1 MSGRTGV
8 AVVACGVL
16 CLGLLASAHAF
27 SAEHGV
33 SAWPDVQA
41 AQAPATRPAEPTVAL
56 ADTPGV
62 EVLRSRCLS
71 CHGADLIAGQ
81 RLGEGGWG
89 REIDKMVR
97 WGARVDEGERP
108 ALQAYLVRHFGP
120 VPSSAPMPASDA
132 TAAAETSVQA
142 GEATFN
148 RACLA
153 CHGRDLTEQQRLT
166 PAGWGREVD
175 KMVRWG
181 AQVSDE
187 DKPAL
192 VAYLSGLY
200 GVR

>member
-1 MSGRTGV
+1 MSSRTGI
-8 AVVACGVL
+8 AFVVCGVVS
-16 CLGLLASAHAF
+16 LGMLASAQSF
-27 SAEHGV
+27 SAKHGPV
-33 SAWPDVQA
+33 MSPATPAVQA
-41 AQAPATRPAEPTVAL
+41 PVVL

-62 EVLRSRCLS
+62 EVLRARCLS

-81 RLGEGGWG
+81 RLGEAGWG

-108 ALQAYLVRHFGP
+108 ALQAYLVRHFGLAPSPAP
-120 VPSSAPMPASDA
+120 VTASTAPS
-132 TAAAETSVQA
+132 AAETSVAA

-166 PAGWGREVD
+166 PAGWTREVE

-181 AQVSDE
+181 ARVSDE

-192 VAYLSGLY
+192 VDYLSGLY